1 MDNVLKETISIEI
14 IMNLTEVKFLDVTF
28 SLERKTC
35 QQNKKPNDSL
45 TNINTSSN
53 HPPQTIKHIP
63 QNISETLSKNVL
75 SAEIIEQSKPDY
87 KKAPKNV
94 VTKQNY
100 KTHNQI
106 CGKITREEGHKKS
119 FGQTYLSV

>member
-1 MDNVLKETISIEI
+1 MRGYPK
-14 IMNLTEVKFLDVTF
+14 TF
-28 SLERKTC
+28 
-35 QQNKKPNDSL
+35 
-45 TNINTSSN
+45 
-53 HPPQTIKHIP
+53 
-63 QNISETLSKNVL
+63 L

-94 VTKQNY
+94 VTKQIY

-106 CGKITREEGHKKS
+106 CSKITPEEGHKKS